1 MTSCSW
7 LWVYAGCALMFLE
20 LIVPGFVLFF
30 FGLAAA
36 TVGVLRAVF
45 GEAFDVSWQLATFS
59 LASVVYIAVLRRL
72 LKKVFVGGKV
82 EAATDFDNESVGC
95 VGRVTEPIDPP
106 KSGRVL
112 IGDAE
117 WTAVADMPIAAGS
130 DVRVVAQNNLTMSVE
145 RL

>member
-82 EAATDFDNESVGC
+82 EAATDFDHESVGR

>member
-45 GEAFDVSWQLATFS
+45 GESFDVSWQLATFS

-82 EAATDFDNESVGC
+82 EAATDFDNESVGR

-112 IGDAE
+112 LGDAE
-117 WTAVADMPIAAGS
+117 WTAVADTPIAAGS

-145 RL
+145 KL